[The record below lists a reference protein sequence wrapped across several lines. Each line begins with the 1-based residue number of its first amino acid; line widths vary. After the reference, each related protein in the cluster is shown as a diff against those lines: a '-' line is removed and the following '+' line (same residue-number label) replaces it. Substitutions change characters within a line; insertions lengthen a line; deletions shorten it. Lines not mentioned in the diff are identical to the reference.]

1 MASDEAL
8 FIGWG
13 QIARG
18 REEGALTVYRDTQN
32 YWQERRDA
40 GEVDSVDTYMLEAHG
55 GDLTGFILVRGDRE
69 RLAQLRT
76 SEEFLRLAGRARAC
90 VDMRAIA
97 PAYTRDELDRFVSLI
112 KEVADEFGRGTPV
125 AG

>member
-1 MASDEAL
+1 MANQEAL

-18 REEGALTVYRDTQN
+18 REVGALTVFRDTQN
-32 YWQERRDA
+32 YWQERKDA
-40 GEVDSVDTYMLEAHG
+40 GEVDDYATYMLEAHG

-69 RLAQLRT
+69 QLAKLRT
-76 SEEFLRLAGRARAC
+76 SDEFLHIADRARAV

-97 PAYTRDELDRFVSLI
+97 PAYTGDELDRFVSRI
-112 KEVADEFGRGTPV
+112 QQVADEFGTTTPV
-125 AG
+125 G